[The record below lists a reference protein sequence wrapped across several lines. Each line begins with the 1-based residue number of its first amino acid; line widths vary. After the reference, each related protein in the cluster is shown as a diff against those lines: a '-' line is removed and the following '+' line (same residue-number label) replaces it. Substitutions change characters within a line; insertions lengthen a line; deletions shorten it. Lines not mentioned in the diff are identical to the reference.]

1 MSKARFSKLAFAIV
15 LTTCVASAASAQHY
29 SNTGPVN
36 AWTTRKVSRVN
47 DPDGQLRIVRVAK
60 QAGFDRVVFEFADG
74 VPSFFVNY
82 TKAPIYQEETMTE
95 VKIGGTAFIEIS
107 FQFYYG
113 EHAEIYKGYPQ
124 GKLNLPVLLEMKNI
138 DASEGVMAFA
148 LGLQGRHAFRVQT
161 LTSPARLVVD
171 IKH

>member
-1 MSKARFSKLAFAIV
+1 MSKAGLSKLVLAILFAV
-15 LTTCVASAASAQHY
+15 CAGRMASAQHY

-47 DPDGQLRIVRVAK
+47 DPDGQLRIVRAAK

-82 TKAPIYQEETMTE
+82 TNAPIYQEETMTE
-95 VKIGGTAFIEIS
+95 VKISGTAFIEVS

-113 EHAEIYKGYPQ
+113 EHAEIYKGYPK
-124 GKLNLPVLLEMKNI
+124 GKLDLPSLLEMKNI
-138 DASEGVMAFA
+138 DSSESVMAFA
-148 LGLQGRHAFRVQT
+148 FGLQGRHAFRVQT
-161 LTSPARLVVD
+161 LTNPARLVVD